1 MLNSHGIF
9 IPSLRHSL
17 YIILREMNFVYYL
30 STKKKDT
37 KMNYF
42 SFGLNLALFLYAD
55 LIFLSITNAASKL
68 LPLSI

>member
-9 IPSLRHSL
+9 VQSLHHL

-30 STKKKDT
+30 STKKDT
-37 KMNYF
+37 EMNYF

>member
-1 MLNSHGIF
+1 MLNSHRSF
-9 IPSLRHSL
+9 IQSLRHSI
-17 YIILREMNFVYYL
+17 YYTTRNEFRILFIY
-30 STKKKDT
+30 KKDT
-37 KMNYF
+37 EMNYF

>member
-9 IPSLRHSL
+9 HPITSLSIYYTTRNEFR
-17 YIILREMNFVYYL
+17 ILFIY
-30 STKKKDT
+30 KKDT
-37 KMNYF
+37 EMNYF